1 MLVDIVVRNHEV
13 VVAARPI
20 KEMAPIIILERT
32 EGDYVLP
39 AIKWPT
45 GSSDGM
51 NTRLENRVFDRLKG
65 KALEKAFKVVRDNG
79 SKQQRRKEMD
89 PDSEY
94 ETSPD
99 FKAKLVL

>member
-13 VVAARPI
+13 VVAARPT

-32 EGDYVLP
+32 EGGYVLP

-65 KALEKAFKVVRDNG
+65 KALEKAFKVVRDDGGLDIAWEYG
-79 SKQQRRKEMD
+79 SIENKQER
-89 PDSEY
+89 
-94 ETSPD
+94 
-99 FKAKLVL
+99 L

>member
-13 VVAARPI
+13 VVAARPT

-32 EGDYVLP
+32 EGGYVLP

-65 KALEKAFKVVRDNG
+65 KALEKAFKVRDNG
-79 SKQQRRKEMD
+79 GLDIAWEYGSIENKQER
-89 PDSEY
+89 
-94 ETSPD
+94 
-99 FKAKLVL
+99 L

>member
-1 MLVDIVVRNHEV
+1 MAGLILHGNTVLLKISKKDFEV
-13 VVAARPI
+13 
-20 KEMAPIIILERT
+20 
-32 EGDYVLP
+32 
-39 AIKWPT
+39 
-45 GSSDGM
+45 
-51 NTRLENRVFDRLKG
+51 
-65 KALEKAFKVVRDNG
+65 G